1 MGTRDTFNNWSSD
14 ELKERKNQMA
24 NELDRGVDRTVD
36 FAKEKANTAKSYVND
51 LAGEASSAVS
61 KAMDKTVST
70 VQDGYEA
77 GKQYLADH
85 DIEKIADDFTGVIK
99 KYPVQTLFAG
109 IGLGILIGNTLT
121 GR

>member
-14 ELKERKNQMA
+14 ERKERKNQMA

-109 IGLGILIGNTLT
+109 IGLGILIGNTLS
-121 GR
+121 RR